1 MTQAEQQKAAKQFAE
16 YWKDRGDEKQETQ
29 RYWIGLLGDVL
40 GIANATNYIE
50 FEKKVKLKHTSFIDA
65 YISDTKVLIEQKG
78 SKIDLAKPQ
87 EQSDGA
93 VLTPY
98 QQAKRYADEL
108 SYDLRPRWIVVSNF
122 TEIHIHDMNNPH
134 AEPEIIKL
142 ENLEKEYYRLQF
154 LVDTKNE
161 KIRREEEI
169 SLQAGILVGK
179 LYDALIKEYIDPDEK
194 SLRSLNILCVRLVFC
209 LYAEDAGF
217 LKAALVLKIT

>member
-16 YWKDRGDEKQETQ
+16 YWKDKGDEKQETQ

-78 SKIDLAKPQ
+78 AKIDLAKPQ

-93 VLTPY
+93 ILTPY

-108 SYDLRPRWIVVSNF
+108 PYDIRPRWIVVSNF
-122 TEIHIHDMNNPH
+122 TEIHIHDMNTPH

-142 ENLEKEYYRLQF
+142 ENLEKEFYRLSF
-154 LVDTKNE
+154 LTEQKN
-161 KIRREEEI
+161 IH
-169 SLQAGILVGK
+169 LPG
-179 LYDALIKEYIDPDEK
+179 PD
-194 SLRSLNILCVRLVFC
+194 R
-209 LYAEDAGF
+209 
-217 LKAALVLKIT
+217 